1 MRGNHRNF
9 VGFSIAE
16 KQKCSMEKYEPRS
29 SLNLHQIEIQIPIEL
44 YTSQI
49 KFKILRNYN

>member
-1 MRGNHRNF
+1 
-9 VGFSIAE
+9 
-16 KQKCSMEKYEPRS
+16 MEKYEPRS